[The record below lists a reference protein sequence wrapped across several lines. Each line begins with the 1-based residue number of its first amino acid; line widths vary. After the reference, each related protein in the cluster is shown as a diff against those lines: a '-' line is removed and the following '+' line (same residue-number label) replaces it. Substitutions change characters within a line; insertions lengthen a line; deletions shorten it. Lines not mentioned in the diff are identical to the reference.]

1 MRIESYKP
9 YMQRLPQEDK
19 TLKAADWEERIS
31 QESGGYNPVT
41 KQFTPF
47 DLPEGLNSG
56 HEVFDA
62 LTAACEAG
70 ILDTETWATTCFA
83 NRETLSRFLE
93 ELTNYNDEFRVM
105 DRWAQAFMALGDSS
119 NYEGGYCNSEQM
131 AQSLH
136 EHLMETGQY
145 AGFDKPKG
153 KKPAS
158 KKAAA
163 KKPARARA

>member
-9 YMQRLPQEDK
+9 YMQGLPQDK
-19 TLKAADWEERIS
+19 KLKAADWEKHIS

-41 KQFTPF
+41 KKFTPF
-47 DLPEGLNSG
+47 DLPEGLDSG

-70 ILDTETWATTCFA
+70 VLDTDAWATTCFA
-83 NRETLSRFLE
+83 NKETLSHFLD
-93 ELTNYNDEFRVM
+93 ELMNYNDEFRVM
-105 DRWAQAFMALGDSS
+105 DRWAQAFMALGDSA

-145 AGFDKPKG
+145 AAFDKPKR
-153 KKPAS
+153 KPAA

>member
-9 YMQRLPQEDK
+9 YMQGLPQDK
-19 TLKAADWEERIS
+19 KLKASAWEERIS

-41 KQFTPF
+41 KKFTPF

-70 ILDTETWATTCFA
+70 VLDTETWATACFS
-83 NRETLSRFLE
+83 NKETLSHFLD
-93 ELTNYNDEFRVM
+93 ELMNYNDEFRVM
-105 DRWAQAFMALGDSS
+105 DRWAQAFMALGGSS

-131 AQSLH
+131 AHSLH

-145 AGFDKPKG
+145 AAFDKPKL
-153 KKPAS
+153 KPSA
-158 KKAAA
+158 KRAAA
-163 KKPARARA
+163 KKPSRARA